1 MLSLNDNILHFSGRH
16 IGGME
21 SGLHDLSPEDIGFT
35 VAGEAKL
42 YDGALV

>member
-1 MLSLNDNILHFSGRH
+1 MLSLNDNILPFNGRR

-42 YDGALV
+42 YDGALL